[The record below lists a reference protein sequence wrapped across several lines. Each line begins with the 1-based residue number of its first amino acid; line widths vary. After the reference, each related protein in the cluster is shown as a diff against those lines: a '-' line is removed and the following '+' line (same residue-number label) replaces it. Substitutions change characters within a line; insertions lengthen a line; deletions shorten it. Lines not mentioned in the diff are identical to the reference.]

1 MLELADELN
10 RVSDLQLHLSW
21 LNLESIGLAL
31 DDMKEQPSFDATRC
45 QAMLDELKQ
54 LSAKGFDGIYE
65 GDTLAWA
72 NAEKAL
78 KLKRDILLANPLL
91 DADRIVAARYLL
103 GKDDR
108 KAMAPKLGTQNNNWS
123 NQGSA
128 SRGGFDAAIVELTN
142 LRGDIHVREVYK
154 PTNTSPISD
163 LRLHWDGDRVMF
175 TQLRDDKRWNVFEVK
190 LDGSGFHPLIENEEP
205 DLEFFDGT
213 YLPDGRIIAN
223 SNIGYQRIPCLSGA
237 NPVGNMVL
245 YTPAEKNLRRLT
257 FDQDGNWNPV
267 VMNNGRVMYTR
278 WEYTDLTHYYSR
290 IVMHMNPDGTE
301 NKALYGS
308 GSMFPNS
315 TFDVQPLPGSGSA
328 FVGIISGHHGIAR
341 SGRMIIFDPARGRK
355 NVGGIVQEIPY
366 RNRPVKEEIKDR
378 LVDGVWP
385 QFIKPM
391 PISDKY
397 FLVAAKLSPRSL
409 WGIYL
414 VDVFDNVTCI
424 AEAEGEGF
432 ISPVLVRKVSTP
444 PVIADKVKL
453 GDKEA
458 TFFIQDIYEGEGLRG
473 IPRGTVKE
481 LRLHAYEY
489 AYVSK
494 KSDHNWHGIQ
504 SGWDIKRLL
513 GTVPVE
519 EDGSVIFK
527 APANT
532 PISIQPIDKDG
543 VAVQWMRSWVT
554 GQPGEVVSCIGC
566 HEDQNQIPIPKRVI
580 ASQKAPNAITPP
592 EGGVRSFT
600 FDLEIQPI
608 LDRACIACHN
618 GEKAFDLRGGK
629 KDKYGYGTS
638 YLNFH
643 PYIHR
648 QGGEGDMVVLQP
660 YEYHPNTSELVR
672 LLKRGHHNVKL
683 TEKEWRTLYNW
694 IDYNAPDKGY
704 FEHGSMNKPPY
715 KGFDEYTRRMELA
728 DKYAGGSSV
737 DWEKELRDY
746 AAYLKGKGEIKPVMP
761 EEEEAVKKK
770 NLKVKEWPFDA
781 ATAQAK
787 QAADGETRMT
797 VELAPGITMNF
808 VRIPA
813 GEFVMGSYDGPSDTY
828 PTAKVKVDKGFWM
841 AELETTNEQF
851 NVFFPEHD
859 SRFIDQQW
867 KDHVVQGYP
876 ANQPEQPVIR
886 VSYEDAMKFCKAL
899 SEKTHLKVTL
909 PTEAQWEWACRA
921 GSDADFWYGAMGTDF
936 GTKDNLADKTTLLF
950 AVAGVD
956 PKPMKPTHAMY
967 KHYTFLPKDESVDD
981 GNLVQIGG
989 KRYEANPF
997 GLYNMHGNVCE
1008 WTRSNY
1014 VPYPYDEKNEEA
1026 AAECKVVRGGSFI
1039 ERPKFSTSYSRKGFL
1054 PYQRI
1059 FNVGFRVIIED

>member
-1 MLELADELN
+1 
-10 RVSDLQLHLSW
+10 
-21 LNLESIGLAL
+21 
-31 DDMKEQPSFDATRC
+31 
-45 QAMLDELKQ
+45 
-54 LSAKGFDGIYE
+54 
-65 GDTLAWA
+65 
-72 NAEKAL
+72 
-78 KLKRDILLANPLL
+78 
-91 DADRIVAARYLL
+91 
-103 GKDDR
+103 
-108 KAMAPKLGTQNNNWS
+108 
-123 NQGSA
+123 
-128 SRGGFDAAIVELTN
+128 
-142 LRGDIHVREVYK
+142 
-154 PTNTSPISD
+154 
-163 LRLHWDGDRVMF
+163 
-175 TQLRDDKRWNVFEVK
+175 
-190 LDGSGFHPLIENEEP
+190 
-205 DLEFFDGT
+205 
-213 YLPDGRIIAN
+213 
-223 SNIGYQRIPCLSGA
+223 
-237 NPVGNMVL
+237 
-245 YTPAEKNLRRLT
+245 
-257 FDQDGNWNPV
+257 
-267 VMNNGRVMYTR
+267 
-278 WEYTDLTHYYSR
+278 
-290 IVMHMNPDGTE
+290 
-301 NKALYGS
+301 
-308 GSMFPNS
+308 
-315 TFDVQPLPGSGSA
+315 
-328 FVGIISGHHGIAR
+328 
-341 SGRMIIFDPARGRK
+341 
-355 NVGGIVQEIPY
+355 
-366 RNRPVKEEIKDR
+366 
-378 LVDGVWP
+378 
-385 QFIKPM
+385 
-391 PISDKY
+391 
-397 FLVAAKLSPRSL
+397 
-409 WGIYL
+409 
-414 VDVFDNVTCI
+414 
-424 AEAEGEGF
+424 
-432 ISPVLVRKVSTP
+432 
-444 PVIADKVKL
+444 
-453 GDKEA
+453 
-458 TFFIQDIYEGEGLRG
+458 
-473 IPRGTVKE
+473 
-481 LRLHAYEY
+481 
-489 AYVSK
+489 
-494 KSDHNWHGIQ
+494 
-504 SGWDIKRLL
+504 
-513 GTVPVE
+513 
-519 EDGSVIFK
+519 
-527 APANT
+527 
-532 PISIQPIDKDG
+532 
-543 VAVQWMRSWVT
+543 
-554 GQPGEVVSCIGC
+554 
-566 HEDQNQIPIPKRVI
+566 
-580 ASQKAPNAITPP
+580 
-592 EGGVRSFT
+592 
-600 FDLEIQPI
+600 
-608 LDRACIACHN
+608 
-618 GEKAFDLRGGK
+618 
-629 KDKYGYGTS
+629 
-638 YLNFH
+638 
-643 PYIHR
+643 
-648 QGGEGDMVVLQP
+648 
-660 YEYHPNTSELVR
+660 
-672 LLKRGHHNVKL
+672 
-683 TEKEWRTLYNW
+683 
-694 IDYNAPDKGY
+694 
-704 FEHGSMNKPPY
+704 
-715 KGFDEYTRRMELA
+715 MELA